1 MKLTN
6 LTTEKV
12 SRGTKLGPYR
22 TLDAWRGFASF
33 MVMMY
38 HTEQV
43 LALQYHC
50 KSWLLILFRNGNLG
64 VNVFFVI
71 SGYCIA
77 AAAGAA
83 LRRDHGA
90 LAFAKARLRRIFPT
104 YWAAL
109 TLTSMLAIALEI
121 YSESGH
127 LLHSDLANLRILD
140 QSGLWYFAN
149 LTLTN
154 DLTRSN
160 FVVPQ
165 AWTLCYE
172 AAFYLVMA
180 VLLWL
185 VGQRFG
191 ERVMLWAAHAVTF
204 AAIFTLF
211 LHQTIYPLNLWP
223 EFGCGIVVYHWVRF
237 RETRLLSLLA
247 IGFFACFLV
256 LARLDHSISAASGYI
271 FCWVMMLLLISLH
284 PADTGISTSKM
295 GKPFMTV
302 GIMSYSL
309 YLTHTFSIGFVNQV
323 LKRVIPPGHDS
334 MGTPAAFL
342 IFAVTAVP
350 ALLFAWFFFKFCEK
364 PFLSASGRARIDSE
378 IRSAAEPAASPG

>member
-1 MKLTN
+1 MAN
-6 LTTEKV
+6 LTSGKAPGGV
-12 SRGTKLGPYR
+12 KLGPYR

-50 KSWLLILFRNGNLG
+50 SSFVLALFRYGNLG

-83 LRRDHGA
+83 LRREHSA

-109 TLTSMLAIALEI
+109 ALTSALALGLEL
-121 YSESGH
+121 YVNTGH
-127 LLHSDLANLRILD
+127 ILHSDLANLRILD
-140 QSGLWYFAN
+140 QGGTWYFAN

-154 DLTRSN
+154 NLTGAS

-172 AAFYLVMA
+172 AAFYIVMA
-180 VLLWL
+180 CLLWL
-185 VGQRFG
+185 VGQRLG
-191 ERVMLWAAHAVTF
+191 EKAMLWTAHFVTF
-204 AAIFTLF
+204 AAIGTL
-211 LHQTIYPLNLWP
+211 LMHKTIYPLNLWP

-237 RETRLLSLLA
+237 REIPLLSLLA
-247 IGFFACFLV
+247 IGLVACFVL
-256 LARLDHSISAASGYI
+256 LARVDHSLAAASGYI

-284 PADTGISTSKM
+284 PADTGISTSTM
-295 GKPFMTV
+295 CKPLMTV

-309 YLTHTFSIGFVNQV
+309 YLTHTFSLGLVNQV
-323 LKRVIPPGHDS
+323 LKRVIPPGHFI
-334 MGTPAAFL
+334 MGTPEAL
-342 IFAVTAVP
+342 IVFAVTAIP
-350 ALLFAWFFFKFCEK
+350 ALLFAWFFFKYCEK
-364 PFLSASGRARIDSE
+364 PFLSASGRARIESE